1 MSHANNESATL
12 PMPKKRLAFFV
23 ANTYENS
30 PNLQKLPGTLMS
42 VDLVVTALKKHGFE
56 TVGHINRPFKQIQEA
71 LERWRQESMQGED
84 PDALLFYFCGH
95 GGKKKIKFF
104 LSN

>member
-1 MSHANNESATL
+1 MPKLKANTEDATL

-30 PNLQKLPGTLMS
+30 PNLKELPGTLRS
-42 VDLVVTALKKHGFE
+42 ADLVETALEKHGFQS
-56 TVGHINRPFKQIQEA
+56 VKHINRPFKDIQEA
-71 LERWRQESMQGED
+71 LEVWKQESTKEED

-95 GGKKKIKFF
+95 GGW
-104 LSN
+104 

>member
-1 MSHANNESATL
+1 MSKANNESATL
-12 PMPKKRLAFFV
+12 PMPKKRLAFLV

-30 PNLQKLPGTLMS
+30 PNLQKLPGTLRS
-42 VDLVVTALKKHGFE
+42 ADLVGTALKKYGFE

-71 LERWRQESMQGED
+71 LEVWRQESRKGED

-95 GGKKKIKFF
+95 GGKQK
-104 LSN
+104 LE